1 MTEIRAHSFAQE
13 WITGWNSHDLDAI
26 MSHYAPEVVLIS
38 PIAARLLGDSSGRV
52 VGKEALLDYFTR
64 GLQAYP
70 NLAFT
75 LLEVMWG
82 VSSIVLHYVNQN
94 DTKCGEFMEVTPD
107 GKVVRVVAHYSS

>member
-1 MTEIRAHSFAQE
+1 
-13 WITGWNSHDLDAI
+13 

-38 PIAARLLGDSSGRV
+38 PIAAQLLNDSSGTV
-52 VGKEALLDYFTR
+52 VGKEALLSYFRR

-75 LLEVMWG
+75 VIEVMWG

-94 DTKCGEFMEVTPD
+94 NTKCGEFMEFAPD